1 MKVVILCGG
10 KGTRLKEETMFR
22 PKPLVNVGD
31 KPILW
36 HIMRYYAYFGFREF
50 VLCLGYLGDMIK
62 RYFLEYELMN
72 SDLTVHLASKT
83 QIEVHSSRQLDWQ
96 ITLVDTGID
105 AMTGSRLKKI
115 EKYIDAD
122 QDFMVT
128 YGDGLCNVNL
138 HELYKYH
145 RRHGCIATVT
155 GVRPLSRFG
164 QLEVEGNKVISFSEK
179 TQATSGWINGGFFIF
194 TRDIFSYLNNQD
206 DCVLE
211 RKPLEQLTNERQL
224 QVFKHRGFWQ
234 CMDTYRDMEQLTK
247 LWKEGNAPWEVWKNE
262 RMEG

>member
-36 HIMRYYAYFGFREF
+36 HIMNYYAYFGFKEF

-72 SDLTVHLASKT
+72 RDLTVRLASKT
-83 QIEVHSSRQLDWQ
+83 QVEIHGSQQLDWQ

-115 EKYIDAD
+115 EKYIDSD
-122 QDFMVT
+122 KDFMVT

-138 HELYKYH
+138 QELYKYH
-145 RRHGCIATVT
+145 RSHDCIATVT

-164 QLEVEGNKVISFSEK
+164 QLEVQGNKVTSFREK
-179 TQATSGWINGGFFIF
+179 TQATCGWINGGYFVF
-194 TRDIFSYLNNQD
+194 TRDIFNYLTNED

-211 RKPLEQLTNERQL
+211 REPLEKLSKEGQL
-224 QVFKHRGFWQ
+224 QIFKHNGFWQ
-234 CMDTYRDMEQLTK
+234 CMDTSRDMEQLTK
-247 LWKEGNAPWEVWKNE
+247 LWKFGQAPWEVWNNE